1 MNTKQKITL
10 TGLRLIETYN
20 SKVSWNNKGFQ
31 KFIGVSS
38 ILIVFALNHVM
49 RFYERLPMSEQL
61 FAPGAIVLLMIAY
74 LAIPVFCLF
83 VEEEDYLIDD
93 DHVQLDG

>member
-1 MNTKQKITL
+1 
-10 TGLRLIETYN
+10 
-20 SKVSWNNKGFQ
+20 
-31 KFIGVSS
+31 
-38 ILIVFALNHVM
+38 
-49 RFYERLPMSEQL
+49 MSEQL